1 VIVKAYLILLLG
13 LLSLVTQA
21 ADNATPAPAIPPPP
35 AIAAK
40 AYILI
45 EAQSGRVLAE
55 QNADDRLEPAS
66 LTKIMTA
73 YIAFGELAGGRLHVD
88 DMAPISLKAAKAEG
102 SRMFAEPD
110 SSVAIENLLKG
121 MIIQS
126 GNDASIALAERIA
139 GEEGAFAEL
148 MNQTAARLGMTN
160 THYVNSMGLPN
171 PNHYASARDMAIL
184 TRALISEFPDY
195 YRWHAIKEFTYNNIK
210 QPNRNRLLWLD
221 PTVDGVKTG
230 HTKGAGYCLVAS
242 ALRGDT
248 RLISVVM
255 GAASDRARSSNNAE
269 LLSYGFRNY
278 ETRALYKANVKLT
291 DAKVWKGAES
301 LVPAG
306 LNKDFYVTFPRGQ
319 YDLLK
324 ASMEVGNSSE
334 APIKAGDKLGEVK
347 VVQNDAIIARQD
359 LVALESV
366 ERGGLLKRLFDE
378 IAMRIKK

>member
-1 VIVKAYLILLLG
+1 MMTQVY
-13 LLSLVTQA
+13 LSLFLALSSLATLA
-21 ADNATPAPAIPPPP
+21 ADNATAIPPPP
-35 AIAAK
+35 AVAAK
-40 AYILI
+40 AYILMD
-45 EAQSGRVLAE
+45 AHSGRVLAE

-73 YIAFGELAGGRLHVD
+73 YITFGELTSGRLHVD

-110 SSVAIENLLKG
+110 STVAIENLLKG

-126 GNDASIALAERIA
+126 GNDASIALAEKIA

-148 MNQTAARLGMTN
+148 MNQTAARLGMNN

-184 TRALISEFPDY
+184 SRALIAEFPDY

-210 QPNRNRLLWLD
+210 QPNRNRLLWND

-242 ALRGDT
+242 ALRGDM

-255 GAASDRARSSNNAE
+255 GAESDRARAANNAE
-269 LLSYGFRNY
+269 LLSYGFRY
-278 ETRALYKANVKLT
+278 FETRALYKANVKLT

-306 LNKDFYVTFPRGQ
+306 LKTDFYVTYPRGQ

-347 VVQNDAIIARQD
+347 VAQNDDIIARQD
-359 LVALESV
+359 LIALESV
-366 ERGGLLKRLFDE
+366 ERGGLFKRLFDE
-378 IAMRIKK
+378 IAMLIKK